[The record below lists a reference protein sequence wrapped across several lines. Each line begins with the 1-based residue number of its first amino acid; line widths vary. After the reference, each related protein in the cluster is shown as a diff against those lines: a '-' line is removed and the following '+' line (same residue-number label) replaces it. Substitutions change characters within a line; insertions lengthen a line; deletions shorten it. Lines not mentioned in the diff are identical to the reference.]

1 MSREPADPAETVV
14 PVESISAPEAPAAS
28 AAPRPATPG
37 NKISTKSAGLV
48 SLAVMCSRVLG
59 LVREQVFAALFGASA
74 QMDAF
79 IAAFRA
85 PNLLRDLF
93 AEGALSTAFITT
105 FSEKITKEDDA
116 AAWRL
121 ANKVATLALVFMSG
135 VTLLGIWGA
144 PVITHLLAGGFA
156 SVPGKMEL
164 TVRLTRVMFPFIA
177 LVSLSALV
185 MGMLNSKKVY
195 GISAISSTFFNL
207 GSIVGGVLIG
217 WKLDPHFGTKQY
229 GQGSL
234 IGMAIG
240 VLIGGLLQLVVQF
253 PALRRVGFRFRLDFA
268 WRDPGVRQIL
278 LLMGPAVIAASAV
291 QVNVMVNGNFAS
303 QLGNGPV
310 SWLGYAF
317 RLMQLPIGIFGVAI
331 GTVTLP
337 VVSRSAAAGNRVEFR
352 SILAKG
358 MRLAFLLTV
367 PSTIGLVMLADPIIG
382 LIYERRKFT
391 PLDTQHTA
399 EALQLYAIGL
409 CAYAGIKVLAPAF
422 YAIGKRYTPMMVSFL
437 SIAVNYGLN
446 ELFTF
451 HLHWEHRGLA
461 FSTGLVALTNFALLY
476 LLMWKEVR
484 RLESA
489 QMLAT
494 LAKLAVAGGVLALVC
509 WGGLHWLLGDWRHVN
524 LLMRIVLLFVTIGVA
539 AGAFFGVALLL
550 RIEELDDVA
559 AMVKRK
565 LGRYAR
571 RTA

>member
-1 MSREPADPAETVV
+1 MSEKPA
-14 PVESISAPEAPAAS
+14 APA
-28 AAPRPATPG
+28 
-37 NKISTKSAGLV
+37 NKISTRSAGLV
-48 SLAVMCSRVLG
+48 SLAVMSSRLLG

-105 FSEKITKEDDA
+105 FSEKITKEGDD

-121 ANKVATLALVFMSG
+121 ANKVATLAAVFMSL

-144 PVITHLLAGGFA
+144 PVITHLMASGFDA
-156 SVPGKMEL
+156 VPGKMEL
-164 TVRLTRVMFPFIA
+164 TVHLTRIMFPFIA
-177 LVSLSALV
+177 LVSLAALV
-185 MGMLNSKKVY
+185 MGMLNAKNVF
-195 GISAISSTFFNL
+195 GMPALSSTFFNI
-207 GSIVGGVLIG
+207 GSILGGVGLA
-217 WKLDPHFGTKQY
+217 WYLDPHFGTRQY
-229 GQGSL
+229 GSGSL
-234 IGMAIG
+234 VGMAIG
-240 VLIGGLLQLVVQF
+240 VLVGGLLQLTVQF
-253 PALRRVGFRFRLDFA
+253 PSLRRVGFHFRPDFA
-268 WRDPGVRQIL
+268 WRDPGVRRIL

-303 QLGNGPV
+303 HLGNGPV

-337 VVSRSAAAGNRVEFR
+337 VVSRSAAAGNTAEFR

-358 MRLAFLLTV
+358 MRLAFLLTI
-367 PSTIGLVMLADPIIG
+367 PSTIGLVMLARPIIG
-382 LIYERRKFT
+382 LIYERRTFT
-391 PLDTQHTA
+391 AADTAHTA

-422 YAIGKRYTPMMVSFL
+422 YAIGKRNTPMMVSFL

-451 HLHWEHRGLA
+451 HLGWAHRGLA

-476 LLMWKEVR
+476 LLMRKQVQ
-484 RLESA
+484 RLETTHMIS
-489 QMLAT
+489 T
-494 LAKLAVAGGVLALVC
+494 LAKLAFAGGVLALIC
-509 WGGLHWLLGDWRHVN
+509 WGGQHWLLAGWVHQAFLVRVV
-524 LLMRIVLLFVTIGVA
+524 LLMAIIAVA
-539 AGAFFGVALLL
+539 AVAFFGVALML

-559 AMVKRK
+559 AIARRK
-565 LGRYAR
+565 LGRFAKR
-571 RTA
+571 PAAAS